1 MGTTSDPR
9 TLVVIQARTG
19 SSRLPGKVL
28 RELGGRPV
36 LSWVVAAGRAGV
48 PDGEVVIATTVLPED
63 DPVAA
68 LAEGLGAEVVRGP
81 VDDVLARFVT
91 ALDRFGGERI
101 VRLTADC
108 PLLDPE
114 VIAVAESA
122 AAAGGLDYV
131 STVTPRTLPR
141 GLDVEVVSAEALRRL
156 DEAATG
162 VDRVHVTSHLHR
174 SPGGAELVGLA
185 FAPDASDLRVTLD
198 TPEDAALLDAVVA
211 SLGRRAS
218 SRRDLVAF
226 LRANPDIAALNAT
239 VLQKTVDEG

>member
-1 MGTTSDPR
+1 M
-9 TLVVIQARTG
+9 G

-28 RELGGRPV
+28 RDLGGTPV
-36 LSWVVAAGRAGV
+36 LAWVVAAARATAPQV
-48 PDGEVVIATTVLPED
+48 QVVVATTTLPED

-68 LAEGLGAEVVRGP
+68 LAEGLGAGVVRGP

-91 ALDRFGGERI
+91 ALEDFGGERV

-114 VIAVAESA
+114 VIAMAVSV
-122 AAAGGLDYV
+122 AAAGDVGYV

-141 GLDVEVVSAEALRRL
+141 GLDVEVVSAAVLRRL
-156 DEAATG
+156 DEVADG

-174 SPGGAELVGLA
+174 HPGPTELVGLA
-185 FAPDASDLRVTLD
+185 FTPDASDLRVTLD
-198 TPEDAALLDAVVA
+198 TGEDAELLDAVVA
-211 SLGRRAS
+211 ALGRRAA

-226 LRANPDIAALNAT
+226 LRANPDVAALNGG
-239 VLQKTVDEG
+239 VLQKPVDEG